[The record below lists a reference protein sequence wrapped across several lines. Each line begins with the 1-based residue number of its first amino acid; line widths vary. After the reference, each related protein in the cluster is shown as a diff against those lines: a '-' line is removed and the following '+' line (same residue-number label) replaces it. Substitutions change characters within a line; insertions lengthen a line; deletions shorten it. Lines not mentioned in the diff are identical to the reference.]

1 MFWCFTLKGHPM
13 RHLFLTAAIVLVAL
27 PAHAQKDTTSIAQ
40 AERGSMVTVQ
50 GTVVRIL
57 DEDTFRLSDNSG
69 DIRVYVGPTF
79 VPAELGE
86 AVTVHGFVDN
96 DLGPREIYAR
106 SLTRADGEVVTFDHR
121 Y

>member
-1 MFWCFTLKGHPM
+1 M
-13 RHLFLTAAIVLVAL
+13 RHLFLTAAIALVAL
-27 PAHAQKDTTSIAQ
+27 PAHAQKDTTPIAE

-50 GTVVRIL
+50 GTVARIL
-57 DEDTFRLSDNSG
+57 DEDTFRLTDDSG

-79 VPAELGE
+79 VPADVGE
-86 AVTVHGFVDN
+86 AVTVHGFVDD